1 MRPRGEKPPAS
12 APYRTRNH
20 KLFFLSTMLALALDA
35 FEHVASLPTA
45 PPEPWRVALSGIF
58 GSTS

>member
-1 MRPRGEKPPAS
+1 
-12 APYRTRNH
+12 
-20 KLFFLSTMLALALDA
+20 MLALAINA
-35 FEHVASLPTA
+35 FAHIASLPTA